1 MNGAITESTAQL
13 GCKEFGSIESARVL
27 RCIVSSKEWHQM
39 TRLRVKRSPQE
50 SQPVQHRVHLAKRA
64 AALDWPRLK
73 DETIF
78 FSELL
83 ERKRDRGA
91 PRKRYK
97 DQLKRQLAQ
106 AGISHQTWQQEAS
119 DRESWHS

>member
-1 MNGAITESTAQL
+1 
-13 GCKEFGSIESARVL
+13 
-27 RCIVSSKEWHQM
+27 M

-106 AGISHQTWQQEAS
+106 PCLCEPSVLAARGLKPRQLALISEKSQS
-119 DRESWHS
+119 